1 MMAEFIVK
9 AIKSI
14 QNGIGFP
21 ILLGILVLLVIAGYL
36 VLYAL
41 VM

>member
-1 MMAEFIVK
+1 MMAEFIVT

-14 QNGIGFP
+14 QNGMGFP